1 MTGIGLIQIGNAG
14 VQAGMEQAQRAAVD
28 ISRAGTTSEPA
39 KSEIASLSESS
50 VDVLEA
56 KLQTQASARVLQ
68 TGNEMVGSI
77 IDTFS

>member
-28 ISRAGTTSEPA
+28 ISRVGTTSEPA

-50 VDVLEA
+50 VDLLEA
-56 KLQTQASARVLQ
+56 KLQTQASARVMR

>member
-28 ISRAGTTSEPA
+28 ISRVGTTSEPA

-50 VDVLEA
+50 VDLLEA
-56 KLQTQASARVLQ
+56 KLQTQASARVMQ